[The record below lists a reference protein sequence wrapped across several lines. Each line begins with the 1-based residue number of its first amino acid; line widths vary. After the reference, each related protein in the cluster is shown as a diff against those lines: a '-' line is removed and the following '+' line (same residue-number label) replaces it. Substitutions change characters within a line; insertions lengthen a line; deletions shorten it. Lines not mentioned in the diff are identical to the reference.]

1 MIPRRKIL
9 LVAFDG
15 FQLLDLAGPIDVF
28 DAATRV
34 LRGEGGYELSL
45 ATPDGESVASSSGL
59 RVAADTDLASA
70 RRARVDTVLVSG
82 GTGREVALA
91 EQGLVEHLPGIAAR
105 ARRTCS
111 VCGGA
116 FLLAAAG
123 LLDGRRVTTHWAGCA
138 QLAKRHPSV
147 RVEPDRIYIRDGDVL
162 TSAGV
167 TAGIDLALALVEEDH
182 GVEVARTVARWL
194 VVFLQR
200 PGGQSQFSERLGVRL
215 GSESS
220 MPPAARSHRRRAQ
233 RRSPGLR
240 AGAAGRPLRAPPD
253 PCLPER
259 GADDPGTLRRA
270 RAGRGGARWLESSS
284 TPVEAIAHDC
294 GFGSAETMRRSFV
307 RVVGVGPGELRSRF
321 RRPQRSAA

>member
-70 RRARVDTVLVSG
+70 RRVRVDTVLVSG

-220 MPPAARSHRRRAQ
+220 IRPLLDRIVAEPSADHRVSELALQAGLSERHLTRVFQSEAQTTPARFVERVRVEAARDA
-233 RRSPGLR
+233 
-240 AGAAGRPLRAPPD
+240 
-253 PCLPER
+253 
-259 GADDPGTLRRA
+259 
-270 RAGRGGARWLESSS
+270 LESSS